1 MSFTD
6 ALTKEQATYR
16 KGPSCTV
23 GIVLATSPESDSI
36 RAAIADEA
44 IPGTVISR
52 ALGQTG
58 AKVKAEAVQ
67 RHRRGACGCER
78 P

>member
-6 ALTKEQATYR
+6 ALTKAQADFK

-23 GIVLATSPESDSI
+23 GITLASHPEAEKI
-36 RAAIADEA
+36 QAAINDEA
-44 IPGTVISR
+44 IPGTLISK
-52 ALGQTG
+52 ALEESG